1 MAFTLSLQDVA
12 IAAAIRNETLT
23 CEVCV
28 DRWGDSFIAIKDEH
42 GTIEV
47 ADDHGAAMQRIL
59 EVQMRIAQ
67 KEASA

>member
-12 IAAAIRNETLT
+12 IAAAIRNETLI

-28 DRWGDSFIAIKDEH
+28 DRWGDTFIAIKDEH

-47 ADDHGAAMQRIL
+47 AEDHGEAMARVL
-59 EVQMRIAQ
+59 EV
-67 KEASA
+67 EARMASREAA